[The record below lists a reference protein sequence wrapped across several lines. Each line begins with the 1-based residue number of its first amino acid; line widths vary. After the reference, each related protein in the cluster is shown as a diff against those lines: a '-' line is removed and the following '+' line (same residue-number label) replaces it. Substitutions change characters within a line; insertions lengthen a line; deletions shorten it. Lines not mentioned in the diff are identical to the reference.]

1 MTSTDLSETLPELTI
16 PVYFLEG
23 RYDYTCTY
31 SVAGEYFDVLKAPL
45 KGFYT
50 FENSAHSP
58 MFEEPE
64 RVQQIMREDVLQGTN
79 SLADTE

>member
-1 MTSTDLSETLPELTI
+1 M
-16 PVYFLEG
+16 
-23 RYDYTCTY
+23 
-31 SVAGEYFDVLKAPL
+31 

-64 RVQQIMREDVLQGTN
+64 RFLQIMTRDVLVGKTA
-79 SLADTE
+79 LADR